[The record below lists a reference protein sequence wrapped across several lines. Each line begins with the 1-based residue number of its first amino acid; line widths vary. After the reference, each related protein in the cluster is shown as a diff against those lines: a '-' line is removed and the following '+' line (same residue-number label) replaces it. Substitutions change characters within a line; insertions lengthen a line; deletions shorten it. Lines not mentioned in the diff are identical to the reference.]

1 MRLQFPALAVTLVL
15 LTLSAAAQQSPTIAA
30 QPDTIYISADGRFE
44 TSPDTARIQFSISAQ
59 ENTSKAAYE
68 RASAAAEQI
77 RQLLRSNGIDTKQ
90 AEIGFF
96 SLNPVYDYKTA
107 KRKLIAYRVNSSV
120 LLRLKDFSK
129 VAPILQQL
137 AEMDVTSNQ
146 TLNYALENMDA
157 AKIRAVEDAY
167 RRARAEA
174 DALARAGGRTL
185 GEMSYGAIDALE
197 AVPIRPI
204 AMMARG
210 QAMDTAAPPPTQEFT
225 PQQMTV
231 TARVTVLFTIK

>member
-1 MRLQFPALAVTLVL
+1 MRSQLAALAVCVVL
-15 LTLSAAAQQSPTIAA
+15 ISLSAAAQQAPTIAA
-30 QPDTIYISADGRFE
+30 QPNTIYVSADGRFE

-59 ENTSKAAYE
+59 ENTAKAAYQ

-77 RQLLRSNGIDTKQ
+77 RELLRSNGIDPKQ

-96 SLNPVYDYKTA
+96 SLSPVYDYKSA

-120 LLRLKDFSK
+120 LLKLQDFSK

-137 AEMDVTSNQ
+137 SEMDVTSNQ

-197 AVPIRPI
+197 AVPIRPM
-204 AMMARG
+204 AMLSRA
-210 QAMDTAAPPPTQEFT
+210 QVSDTTAPTEEFT

-231 TARVTVLFTIK
+231 TARVTALFTVK